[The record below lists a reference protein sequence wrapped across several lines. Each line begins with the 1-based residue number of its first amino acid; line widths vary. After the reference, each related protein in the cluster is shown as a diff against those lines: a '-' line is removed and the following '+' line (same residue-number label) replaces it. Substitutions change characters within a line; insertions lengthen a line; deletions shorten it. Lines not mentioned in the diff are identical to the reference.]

1 MVPTRPACKYLLV
14 SLAVIVLQ
22 GCCKDAPTA
31 VVDNPLVD
39 LALNGSWVDGVQ
51 SGPVKVYVTE
61 LRFSSGS
68 FEWTFDGDLQQ
79 RGEYD
84 TREGIL
90 TVTIHNNY
98 GSPLRLLGDYSRPYS
113 VVGSTLNWGGGAVYQ
128 EISALTS
135 SVP

>member
-1 MVPTRPACKYLLV
+1 MVPTRLACKYLLV

-22 GCCKDAPTA
+22 GSCKDAPSAAT
-31 VVDNPLVD
+31 DNPLVD

-51 SGPVKVYVTE
+51 SGPVKLYVTE

-84 TREGIL
+84 TRDGIL

-98 GSPLRLLGDYSRPYS
+98 GSPQRLLSDYSRPYS
-113 VVGSTLNWGGGAVYQ
+113 VAGSTLNWGGSQ
-128 EISALTS
+128 FTKKSA
-135 SVP
+135 P